1 MKKLATKSIKLLYKR
16 KNKIGK
22 LPQSILQQESQD
34 KIQGKIE
41 IFKFNNQE
49 YQITTITD
57 FQNLQK
63 FEEELRKITDQHN
76 YIINID
82 TNSNN
87 SIPQIIKKYLLNFDD
102 FIIED
107 LINVDQRIKYE
118 TRKELF
124 FIVVKTPVEYDMK
137 KIQESEV
144 PKIYEQFSIILH
156 KNLIIIFQEG
166 IQGDILDPLRK
177 NINHIKH
184 NNIDFFVYYLLD
196 LAVDR
201 YLALIEDVEDYL
213 KELER
218 KIFNRENIEIETIYF
233 IRTNMGV
240 IKRDFLNFLEVVKG
254 LKVSLFKEDMKY
266 YIQDL
271 LDHIYKTIEL
281 VDNLNDFISYLLETY
296 ISILNVRFN
305 ESVRIL
311 TVINTIF
318 VPAIFIA
325 SIYGMN
331 FENMPELKWKYGY
344 FFTLFIIFSAII
356 SALLYFK
363 HKKYI

>member
-22 LPQSILQQESQD
+22 LPQNVIQQESQE

-41 IFKFNNQE
+41 IFKFNSKESQA
-49 YQITTITD
+49 TIISD
-57 FQNLQK
+57 LQNLQK
-63 FEEELRKITDQHN
+63 FEDELKTITSEYN

-87 SIPQIIKKYLLNFDD
+87 TIPKIIRKYLLNFDE

-107 LINVDQRIKYE
+107 VLNTDQRIKYE
-118 TRKELF
+118 TRKDLF
-124 FIVVKTPVEYDMK
+124 FIIIKTPIEYDIK
-137 KIQESEV
+137 KIEESQI

-166 IQGDILDPLRK
+166 LQGDILDPLRK

-184 NNIDFFVYYLLD
+184 NNIDFFIYYLID
-196 LAVDR
+196 LSVDR
-201 YLALIEDVEDYL
+201 YLAFMEDIEDYL
-213 KELER
+213 KELEK
-218 KIFNRENIEIETIYF
+218 KIFSKENIEIETIYF
-233 IRTNMGV
+233 IRTNLGV
-240 IKRDFLNFLEVVKG
+240 IKRDFLNLLEVVKG
-254 LKVSLFKEDMKY
+254 LKVSLFKEEIKY
-266 YIQDL
+266 HIQDL
-271 LDHIYKTIEL
+271 LDHIYKTIEM

-296 ISILNVRFN
+296 LSILNVRFN

-344 FFTLFIIFSAII
+344 FFTLFVIFSAII
-356 SALLYFK
+356 TGLIYFK
-363 HKKYI
+363 YKKYI